1 MQIFESLACRLY
13 VKPQNDRL
21 SGKYTCIGR
30 RRGPRT
36 EFLGPA
42 NILWL
47 GELAK
52 ETSAGRTVCQTLGQH
67 FYMR

>member
-1 MQIFESLACRLY
+1 MQILESLACRLY
-13 VKPQNDRL
+13 VKPQNERL

-42 NILWL
+42 NMLWL
-47 GELAK
+47 EELAE
-52 ETSAGRTVCQTLGQH
+52 ETSAGRTVSQTLVQH
-67 FYMR
+67 FDMY